1 MTDSLRQEVIN
12 YALNR
17 LDAIDARYTDLKEK
31 QSQWR
36 KAANKI
42 HKDLTREVDGKL
54 VISANTY
61 HNYLTAVRNAIKETG
76 RKHPALTSSLN
87 RKGYLVH
94 AVKALPSYEN
104 ELKALAKMHASTIG
118 NGKALLKEQLH
129 AELKGAQLDKAIEIV
144 DGLLVDH
151 PMVTM
156 LIKSKA
162 KREQRAMSE
171 AASLTQ
177 KSQHMKRYNFPA
189 VLALAKQSLNA
200 DSYTQV
206 AWGIALLTGRRSGEV
221 LHFGT
226 FTKIDQS
233 TLLFEGQLK
242 KRQGTQA
249 EAYPI
254 PVLADA
260 DLILSAIKRLRAMP
274 EVAVFKNGTG
284 KYYDEEVKYSEL
296 PKHKL
301 TLAINQRTNGVL
313 NERAKRLMKDSS
325 EVFKNTRG
333 IYARYCSDYV
343 RPHSEQW
350 ARFNEDQFLKAILG
364 HESVDEV
371 KHYRQVSLAYEEQAD
386 WLKVPEDTEKQADS
400 TPANQELVKKN
411 WKAYSPIKALREKL
425 DALDSSGV
433 MVGGRK
439 VSSKSI
445 IEFHDTKLRFWVAE
459 NPKLKITQSAI
470 EKNKGNTFE
479 SGTGS
484 VNVRVNRVTFQAW
497 LSVVGA
503 VAVEAY
509 NAGKN

>member
-1 MTDSLRQEVIN
+1 MTDSLRQEVIS

-17 LDAIDARYTDLKEK
+17 LDAIDEKYSDLKEK

-42 HKDLTREVDGKL
+42 HKDLTREVDGKT

-87 RKGYLVH
+87 RKGYLAH
-94 AVKALPSYEN
+94 AVKELPAYAN
-104 ELKALAKMHASTIG
+104 ELKALANMPASTVG

-144 DGLLVDH
+144 DGLLIDH
-151 PMVTM
+151 PMVAM
-156 LIKSKA
+156 LVKSKA
-162 KREQRAMSE
+162 RREQRAISE
-171 AASLTQ
+171 AASLTH
-177 KSQHMKRYNFPA
+177 KSQHLKSYNFPA
-189 VLALAKQSLNA
+189 VLALAKQSLDA

-221 LHFGT
+221 LHFGK

-260 DLILSAIKRLRAMP
+260 DLVIEAIKRLRAMP
-274 EVAVFKNGTG
+274 EVAVFKSGYG
-284 KYYDEEVKYSEL
+284 KYYNQEVKYSEL

-313 NERAKRLMKDSS
+313 NDRAKRLMNDPS

-333 IYARYCSDYV
+333 IYARYASDYI

-350 ARFNEDQFLKAILG
+350 ARFNEDQFLKAVLG

-371 KHYRQVSLAYEEQAD
+371 KHYRQVSLAYEEKAD
-386 WLKVPEDTEKQADS
+386 WLKVPEESEEKTEKSAEH
-400 TPANQELVKKN
+400 QEPVKKN

-425 DALDSSGV
+425 DTLDNKPV
-433 MVGGRK
+433 IIAGRK
-439 VSSKSI
+439 VSAKSI
-445 IEFHDTKLRFWVAE
+445 IEFHDSKLRFWVAE
-459 NPKLKITQSAI
+459 NPHLKITQSAI
-470 EKNKGNTFE
+470 EKNKGNTLE

-484 VNVRVNRVTFQAW
+484 VNVRVNRGTFQAW

-503 VAVEAY
+503 DAVEAY

>member
-1 MTDSLRQEVIN
+1 MTDSLRQEVIE
-12 YALNR
+12 YTLNR
-17 LDAIDARYTDLKEK
+17 LDVIDEKYQDIKEK

-42 HKDLTREVDGKL
+42 HKDLTREVDGKT

-87 RKGYLVH
+87 RKGYLAH
-94 AVKALPSYEN
+94 AVKELPAYAN
-104 ELKALAKMHASTIG
+104 ELNALAKMPAATVG
-118 NGKALLKEQLH
+118 NGKAMLKEQLH
-129 AELKGAQLDKAIEIV
+129 AELKGAQLDTAIEIV

-151 PMVTM
+151 PMVAM
-156 LIKSKA
+156 LVKSKA
-162 KREQRAMSE
+162 RREQRAISE

-260 DLILSAIKRLRAMP
+260 DLVLDAVKRLRAMP

-313 NERAKRLMKDSS
+313 NDRAKRLMNDTN

-333 IYARYCSDYV
+333 IYARYTSDYI
-343 RPHSEQW
+343 RPVSKQW
-350 ARFNEDQFLKAILG
+350 SGYNEDQFLKAILG
-364 HESVDEV
+364 HESTDEV
-371 KHYRQVSLAYEEQAD
+371 KHYRQVSLAYEEGQD
-386 WLKVPEDTEKQADS
+386 WLKVPEEQKDQAEKA
-400 TPANQELVKKN
+400 PEHQEPVKKN

-425 DALDSSGV
+425 DLLEGQPV
-433 MVGGRK
+433 IIGGRK
-439 VSSKSI
+439 VSAKSI
-445 IEFHDTKLRFWVAE
+445 IEFHDSKLRFWVAE
-459 NPKLKITQSAI
+459 NPRLKITQSAI
-470 EKNKGNTFE
+470 EKNKGNTLE

-484 VNVRVNRVTFQAW
+484 VNVRVNRGTFQAW
-497 LSVVGA
+497 LQAVGA
-503 VAVEAY
+503 DAVNAY
-509 NAGKN
+509 NAGKD

>member
-1 MTDSLRQEVIN
+1 MSDSLRQEVIN

-17 LDAIDARYTDLKEK
+17 LDVIDEKYSDLKEK

-42 HKDLTREVDGKL
+42 HKDLTREVEGKP
-54 VISANTY
+54 VVSANTY

-87 RKGYLVH
+87 RKGYLAH
-94 AVKALPSYEN
+94 AVKALPAYEN
-104 ELKALAKMHASTIG
+104 ELKALAKMPAATVG
-118 NGKALLKEQLH
+118 NGKAMLKEQLH
-129 AELKGAQLDKAIEIV
+129 AELKGAQLDTAIEIV
-144 DGLLVDH
+144 DSLLIDH
-151 PMVTM
+151 PMVAM
-156 LIKSKA
+156 LVKSKA
-162 KREQRAMSE
+162 KREQRAKTE

-177 KSQHMKRYNFPA
+177 KSQHLKQYNFPA
-189 VLALAKQSLNA
+189 VLALAKQSLA
-200 DSYTQV
+200 SDSYTQV

-226 FTKIDQS
+226 FTKIDQN
-233 TLLFEGQLK
+233 TVLFDGQLK

-260 DLILSAIKRLRAMP
+260 DLIIEAIKRLRAMP
-274 EVAVFKNGTG
+274 EVAVFSKGTG
-284 KYYDEEVKYSEL
+284 KYYNEDVIYSEL

-313 NERAKRLMKDSS
+313 NERAKRLMNDPS

-333 IYARYCSDYV
+333 IYARYCSDTI

-386 WLKVPEDTEKQADS
+386 WLKVPEETEKKADS
-400 TPANQELVKKN
+400 TPVDQEPVKKN

-425 DALDSSGV
+425 DALDANGV
-433 MVGGRK
+433 VIGGRK

-445 IEFHDTKLRFWVAE
+445 IDFHDSKLRFWVAE

-470 EKNKGNTFE
+470 EKNKGNTLE

-484 VNVRVNRVTFQAW
+484 VNVRVNRLTFQAW
-497 LSVVGA
+497 LKTVGA
-503 VAVEAY
+503 DAVEAY
-509 NAGKN
+509 NAGKE

>member
-1 MTDSLRQEVIN
+1 MSDSLRKEVID

-17 LDAIDARYTDLKEK
+17 LDVIDKKYSDLKEK

-42 HKDLTREVDGKL
+42 HKDLTREVEGKP
-54 VISANTY
+54 VISPNTY

-76 RKHPALTSSLN
+76 RKHPALASSLN
-87 RKGYLVH
+87 RKGYLAH
-94 AVKALPSYEN
+94 AVKALPAYAN
-104 ELKALAKMHASTIG
+104 ELNALAKMPASTVG
-118 NGKALLKEQLH
+118 NAKAMLKEQLH
-129 AELKGAQLDKAIEIV
+129 AELKGAQLDTAIEIV

-151 PMVTM
+151 PLVAM
-156 LIKSKA
+156 LVKSKA
-162 KREQRAMSE
+162 KREQRAKTE
-171 AASLTQ
+171 AASLTH
-177 KSQHMKRYNFPA
+177 KSQHLKQYNFPA
-189 VLALAKQSLNA
+189 VLALAKQSLA
-200 DSYTQV
+200 SDSYTQV

-226 FTKIDQS
+226 FTKIDES
-233 TLLFEGQLK
+233 TVLFEGQLK
-242 KRQGTQA
+242 KRQGTPS

-260 DLILSAIKRLRAMP
+260 DLIIEAVKRLRAMP
-274 EVAVFKNGTG
+274 EVAVFKSGTG

-313 NERAKRLMKDSS
+313 NDRAKRLMKDPS

-386 WLKVPEDTEKQADS
+386 WLKVPEETEDKAES
-400 TPANQELVKKN
+400 TPANQEPVKKN

-425 DALDSSGV
+425 DALDANGV
-433 MVGGRK
+433 VIGGRK

-470 EKNKGNTFE
+470 EKNKGNTLE

-484 VNVRVNRVTFQAW
+484 VNVRVNRGTFQAW
-497 LSVVGA
+497 LKAVGA
-503 VAVEAY
+503 EAVEAY
-509 NAGKN
+509 NAGKE

>member
-118 NGKALLKEQLH
+118 NGKAMLKEQLH
-129 AELKGAQLDKAIEIV
+129 AELKGAQLDTAIEIV
-144 DGLLVDH
+144 DGLLIDH
-151 PMVTM
+151 PMVAM
-156 LIKSKA
+156 LVKSKA
-162 KREQRAMSE
+162 KREQRAMTE
-171 AASLTQ
+171 AASLTH
-177 KSQHMKRYNFPA
+177 KSQHLKSYNFPK
-189 VLALAKQSLNA
+189 VLELAKQSLSA
-200 DSYTQV
+200 ESYTQV
-206 AWGIALLTGRRSGEV
+206 AWGIALLTGRRAGEV

-233 TLLFEGQLK
+233 TVLFEGQLK

-254 PVLADA
+254 PVLADS
-260 DLILSAIKRLRAMP
+260 DLILDAIKRLRAMP

-284 KYYDEEVKYSEL
+284 KYYDQEVKYSEL

-313 NERAKRLMKDSS
+313 NDRAKRLMNDKN

-333 IYARYCSDYV
+333 IYARYASDYI

-350 ARFNEDQFLKAILG
+350 ARFNEDQFLKAVLG

-371 KHYRQVSLAYEEQAD
+371 KHYRQVSLAYEEGQD
-386 WLKVPEDTEKQADS
+386 WLKVPEEQEEQAGKATE
-400 TPANQELVKKN
+400 NQEPVKKN

-425 DALDSSGV
+425 DTLNNNPV
-433 MVGGRK
+433 IIGGRK
-439 VSSKSI
+439 VSAKSI
-445 IEFHDTKLRFWVAE
+445 IEFHDSKLRFWVAE
-459 NPKLKITQSAI
+459 NPHLKITQSAI
-470 EKNKGNTFE
+470 EKNKGNTLE

-484 VNVRVNRVTFQAW
+484 VNVRVNRGTFQAW

-503 VAVEAY
+503 DAVEAY
-509 NAGKN
+509 NSGKN

>member
-1 MTDSLRQEVIN
+1 MTNSLRKEVID

-17 LDAIDARYTDLKEK
+17 LDVIDEKYSDLKEK

-42 HKDLTREVDGKL
+42 HKDLTREVNGKP

-76 RKHPALTSSLN
+76 RKHPALASSLN
-87 RKGYLVH
+87 RKGYLAH
-94 AVKALPSYEN
+94 AIKALPDYEN
-104 ELKALAKMHASTIG
+104 ELKALAKMPAATVG
-118 NGKALLKEQLH
+118 NGKAMLKEQLH
-129 AELKGAQLDKAIEIV
+129 AELKGAQLDTAIEIV
-144 DGLLVDH
+144 DSLLIDH
-151 PMVTM
+151 PMVAM
-156 LIKSKA
+156 LVKSKA
-162 KREQRAMSE
+162 KREQRAKTE

-177 KSQHMKRYNFPA
+177 KSQHLKQYNFPA

-200 DSYTQV
+200 ESYTQV

-226 FTKIDQS
+226 FTKIDQN
-233 TLLFEGQLK
+233 TVLFDGQLK

-254 PVLADA
+254 PVLTDA
-260 DLILSAIKRLRAMP
+260 DLIIEAVKRLRAMP

-284 KYYDEEVKYSEL
+284 KYYDEDVKYSAL
-296 PKHKL
+296 PKNKL

-313 NERAKRLMKDSS
+313 NDRAKRLMNDPS

-333 IYARYCSDYV
+333 IYARYCSDTI
-343 RPHSEQW
+343 RPHAEQW

-386 WLKVPEDTEKQADS
+386 WLKVPEETEKKADAE
-400 TPANQELVKKN
+400 PMNQEPVKKN

-425 DALDSSGV
+425 DALDANGV
-433 MVGGRK
+433 VIGGRK

-445 IEFHDTKLRFWVAE
+445 IDFHDSKLRFWVAE

-470 EKNKGNTFE
+470 EKNKGNTLE

-484 VNVRVNRVTFQAW
+484 VNVRVNRLTFQAW
-497 LSVVGA
+497 LKTVGA
-503 VAVEAY
+503 DAVEAY
-509 NAGKN
+509 NAGKE

>member
-1 MTDSLRQEVIN
+1 MSDSLRKEVID

-17 LDAIDARYTDLKEK
+17 LDVIDKKYSDLKEK

-42 HKDLTREVDGKL
+42 HKDLTREVDGKT

-87 RKGYLVH
+87 RKGYLAH
-94 AVKALPSYEN
+94 AVKELPAYAN
-104 ELKALAKMHASTIG
+104 ELKALANMPASTVG

-129 AELKGAQLDKAIEIV
+129 AELKGAQLDTAIEIV

-151 PMVTM
+151 PLVAM
-156 LIKSKA
+156 LVKSKA
-162 KREQRAMSE
+162 KREQRAKTE
-171 AASLTQ
+171 AASLTH
-177 KSQHMKRYNFPA
+177 KSQHLKQYNFPA
-189 VLALAKQSLNA
+189 VLALAKQSLA
-200 DSYTQV
+200 SDSYTQV

-226 FTKIDQS
+226 FTKIDES
-233 TLLFEGQLK
+233 TVLFEGQLK
-242 KRQGTQA
+242 KRQGTPS

-260 DLILSAIKRLRAMP
+260 DLIIEAVKRLRAMP
-274 EVAVFKNGTG
+274 EVAVFKSGTG

-313 NERAKRLMKDSS
+313 NDRAKRLMKDPS

-386 WLKVPEDTEKQADS
+386 WLKVPEEQEEKSDKPDT
-400 TPANQELVKKN
+400 QEPVKKN

-425 DALDSSGV
+425 DALDANGV
-433 MVGGRK
+433 VIGGRK

-470 EKNKGNTFE
+470 EKNKGNTLE

-484 VNVRVNRVTFQAW
+484 VNVRVNRGTFQAW
-497 LSVVGA
+497 LYVVGA
-503 VAVEAY
+503 DAVEAY